1 MEEPWSVITPMN
13 ASVDHLGFTGS
24 VTLEAEFCPVIKKK
38 MKKTKPP
45 CCTTTPK
52 QSPPDD
58 PQWVKD
64 DKLIRHVK
72 VNNVNSITQQNNEED
87 TNNNNNI
94 NNMKYGN
101 WERVKVTV
109 DSGAVRSV
117 MPKHVASVYDV
128 EETSLSRRNAN
139 FLAAND
145 TVIKNHGQRRVNAVD
160 DKWNQTSMHFQV
172 ADVSKTLASV
182 RELDASGH
190 ITMMGNNSGYIKNIK
205 SGKTI
210 LLYAEGGEYKFD
222 LWVPT

>member
-1 MEEPWSVITPMN
+1 
-13 ASVDHLGFTGS
+13 
-24 VTLEAEFCPVIKKK
+24 
-38 MKKTKPP
+38 
-45 CCTTTPK
+45 
-52 QSPPDD
+52 
-58 PQWVKD
+58 
-64 DKLIRHVK
+64 
-72 VNNVNSITQQNNEED
+72 
-87 TNNNNNI
+87 
-94 NNMKYGN
+94 MKYGN

-109 DSGAVRSV
+109 DSGAVLSV

-128 EETSLSRRNAN
+128 EETSLSRTNAN
-139 FLAAND
+139 FLAADD

-160 DKWNQTSMHFQV
+160 DKWKQTSMHFQV

-222 LWVPT
+222 LWVPAQKVDTCKINGVETQNSYEALEEDNDDEDAAVFIRQVLR